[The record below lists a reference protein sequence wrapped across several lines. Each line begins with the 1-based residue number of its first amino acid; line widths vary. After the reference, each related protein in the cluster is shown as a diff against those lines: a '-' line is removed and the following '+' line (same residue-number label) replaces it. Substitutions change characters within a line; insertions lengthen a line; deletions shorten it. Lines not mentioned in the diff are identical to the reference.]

1 MKTTLLLA
9 LATGLSLA
17 ARATNDPMTGALASL
32 SAQLQPVK
40 TASAQF
46 VQKIEAAQPAYR
58 ATFTISRTTDKG
70 KSSEETYFLNLADL
84 DPATV
89 AYKVERD
96 VIAVVADTKQHRNF
110 IRHTEDG
117 DWKALTDRLKLYADN
132 PDIAKALVEALKKAV
147 VSAEKAYVPAQTP
160 DTMDGLRQWLK
171 TAIAAEV
178 IGTEKYEQALTF
190 DAENPLRAVLRQS
203 RVGEKG
209 NASTETYS
217 FNLGDLTLDG
227 LQIDTRGP
235 RLELKLQTLQKRKLV
250 GYAKDG
256 KLENVVN
263 GFELFSADPDRLR
276 DVMAAWR
283 KLIPQAV
290 KQLQAKQP
298 VFNSFDVAR
307 KTLEASIQTAKTSDR
322 TIEQTLK
329 AECLCTYTRRETG
342 KKSNVEETYELNLAD
357 LAPQG
362 TKLGVDKELYTIELK
377 TRDNQK
383 YIGYLKNGVRQNYV
397 NGLELAADNL
407 ESVRFLNEAVEKAI
421 QACAQSRK
429 SPVPTASLAARLAW
443 IDEQLA
449 AVNGAL
455 GEKTQKFAVA
465 TAPSDFKL
473 TVAEGGR
480 KPTELVYDLDL
491 KALNADATQVD
502 VSGRE
507 VFVTLTTKGREK
519 LIKTAKDGK
528 PSNYVHTVQVQADGI
543 ERARALAEAF
553 RGMIAGGGGK

>member
-1 MKTTLLLA
+1 MKTTLLVLLA
-9 LATGLSLA
+9 AVLSLA
-17 ARATNDPMTGALASL
+17 ARAANDPMTGALAGV

-40 TASAQF
+40 TANAQF
-46 VQKIEAAQPAYR
+46 VQKIEAAQPAHR
-58 ATFTISRTTDKG
+58 ATFTVTRTDNKG
-70 KSSEETYFLNLADL
+70 KSSEETFFLNLADL

-110 IRHTEDG
+110 IRRTEDG
-117 DWKALTDRLKLYADN
+117 DWKNLTDRLKLYADN

-147 VSAEKAYVPAQTP
+147 VSAEKAYVPAKTP
-160 DTMDGLRQWLK
+160 DTADGLRQWLK
-171 TAIAAEV
+171 TAIGTEV
-178 IGTEKYEQALTF
+178 IGTEKHEQALTF

-209 NASTETYS
+209 NATTETYS

-227 LQIDTRGP
+227 LQIDTRGN

-329 AECLCTYTRRETG
+329 AECLCTYTRRETA
-342 KKSNVEETYELNLAD
+342 KKNNVEETYEFNLAD
-357 LAPQG
+357 LAQQG

-377 TRDNQK
+377 TRDNRK
-383 YIGYLKNGVRQNYV
+383 FIGYTKNGVRQNYV
-397 NGLELAADNL
+397 NGFELAADNL
-407 ESVRFLNEAVEKAI
+407 ESIRFLNEAFEKAI
-421 QACAQSRK
+421 QSCAQSRK
-429 SPVPTASLAARLAW
+429 SPVPTGQAARLQW
-443 IDEQLA
+443 IDEQLTSI
-449 AVNGAL
+449 NGAL
-455 GEKTQKFAVA
+455 GEKSQKFAA
-465 TAPSDFKL
+465 GTPSDFKL

-480 KPTELVYDLDL
+480 KPTEMAYDLDL
-491 KALNADATQVD
+491 KALNADAAQFEVD
-502 VSGRE
+502 GKD
-507 VFVTLTTKGREK
+507 VFVNLTTKGREK

-528 PSNYVHTVQVQADGI
+528 PSNYVHTVQIQVDGI
-543 ERARALAEAF
+543 ERARDLAEAF
-553 RGMIAGGGGK
+553 RGLIGGGK

>member
-17 ARATNDPMTGALASL
+17 ARATNDPMTGALAGV

-40 TASAQF
+40 TANAQF

-70 KSSEETYFLNLADL
+70 KSNEETYFLNLADL

-89 AYKVERD
+89 AYHVERD
-96 VIAVVADTKQHRNF
+96 VIAVVADTKQHRKF
-110 IRHTEDG
+110 IRRTEDG

-147 VSAEKAYVPAQTP
+147 VSAEKAYLPAKTP

-178 IGTEKYEQALTF
+178 VGTEKYEQALTF

-209 NASTETYS
+209 SASAETYS

-227 LQIDTRGP
+227 LQIDSRGP
-235 RLELKLQTLQKRKLV
+235 RLELRLQTLQKRKIV

-298 VFNSFDVAR
+298 VFTSFDVAR

-342 KKSNVEETYELNLAD
+342 KKNSVEETYELNLAD

-383 YIGYLKNGVRQNYV
+383 FIGYQKNGVRQAYV

-429 SPVPTASLAARLAW
+429 SPVPAASQAARLAW

-449 AVNGAL
+449 AVNGVL
-455 GEKTQKFAVA
+455 GEKSQKLAA
-465 TAPSDFKL
+465 TAAPCDFKL
-473 TVAEGGR
+473 TLAEGGR
-480 KPTELVYDLDL
+480 KSTELVYDLDL
-491 KALNADATQVD
+491 KALNADAAQVEVD
-502 VSGRE
+502 GRE
-507 VFVTLTTKGREK
+507 VFINLTTKGREK

-528 PSNYVHTVQVQADGI
+528 PANYVHTVRLQADGI

-553 RGMIAGGGGK
+553 RGLIGGCGGK